1 MNHHV
6 REWWQWCYKIYGV
19 RGQVRLGQN
28 VHIGIGSVLDSHS
41 GLVVEDDVYIGKYCT
56 VECSGRIGSGT
67 MLANNVGLIGRRD
80 HDYRAVGR
88 MIRHAPWVGDKD
100 FPADLR
106 SLTLIIEEDCWNGFG
121 AIVLSGVRVQRGAIV
136 AAGSV
141 VAKDVEPYSI
151 VAGNPAKRVNTR
163 FTLDDIAKH
172 EHILYGSRDAA
183 ASP

>member
-1 MNHHV
+1 
-6 REWWQWCYKIYGV
+6 
-19 RGQVRLGQN
+19 
-28 VHIGIGSVLDSHS
+28 
-41 GLVVEDDVYIGKYCT
+41 
-56 VECSGRIGSGT
+56 

-88 MIRHAPWVGDKD
+88 MIRHAPWVGDND

-106 SLTLIIEEDCWNGFG
+106 SLTLIIEEDCWIGFG

-151 VAGNPAKRVNTR
+151 VVGNPAKKVSAQ

-172 EHILYGSRDAA
+172 EHILYGSRGAA
-183 ASP
+183 ASDR